1 MCCRRQRL
9 MLQHGLIVNLLLFLL
24 ALSFYCEGTLSAAPP
39 PDAKPRFRPIEIK
52 GLEPRPEFWKVRPA
66 EIVALCQKVARG
78 RSEIIAQTPG
88 GFPVYAVFYG
98 DFAEGVPQSNWS
110 AGSSSSTW
118 RSYYQREGKEQT
130 VLFCAGIHGAEAE
143 SVAAAV
149 NLIQM
154 LETGKDFRGKSDSQ
168 LLELVRHYRLIII
181 PCLNLDGRALS
192 PDHLRKTS
200 YEDFRRASQGTWA
213 DGSLIGWRGS
223 KEYFPLPLAKV
234 SYPGGYPNA
243 DGFNLMHDASPG
255 HIRTAEA
262 RGFLQ
267 LVERWNVDLVLNGHS
282 CEYSPSLLDPAAIN
296 YPQYLER
303 GRRCVQLVN
312 EALCAAKLRDKV
324 PVAPPKPANTF
335 NLNTMAML
343 ASGALALTLECCV
356 SADYPPQKPCNYT
369 FDEMMEP
376 NFIMLKVLLADGLQK
391 PFADRAALFR

>member
-1 MCCRRQRL
+1 MKNKPL
-9 MLQHGLIVNLLLFLL
+9 NLWSFFFFC
-24 ALSFYCEGTLSAAPP
+24 LSFFLTGFVSAALAQE
-39 PDAKPRFRPIEIK
+39 AKPRFEPIEIK
-52 GLEPRPEFWKVRPA
+52 GLQPRPEFWKVRPA
-66 EIVALCQKVARG
+66 EILALCRKLTRG
-78 RSEIIAQTPG
+78 RSEIIATTPSG
-88 GFPVYAVFYG
+88 YPVYAVFYG
-98 DFAEGVPQSNWS
+98 DFSEDAPQTNWS
-110 AGSSSSTW
+110 AGSSSGTW

-154 LETGKDFRGKSDSQ
+154 LETGKDFRGKRDSE
-168 LLELVRHYRLIII
+168 LLELAGRYRLILI
-181 PCLNLDGRALS
+181 PCLNMDGRSLS

-200 YEDFRRASQGTWA
+200 YADFRRASQGTWA

-243 DGFNLMHDASPG
+243 DGFNIMHDASPG

-262 RGFLQ
+262 RGFLR

-282 CEYSPSLLDPAAIN
+282 CEYSPSVLAPTAIN
-296 YPQYLER
+296 YPLHLER
-303 GRRCVQLVN
+303 GRRCARLVN

-324 PVAPPKPANTF
+324 PADHKTANTF
-335 NLNTMAML
+335 NLNTMATL

-356 SADYPPQKPCNYT
+356 SADYPPQKPCDYT
-369 FDEMMEP
+369 FEEMMEP
-376 NFIMLKVLLADGLQK
+376 NFIMLKVLLADGLK
-391 PFADRAALFR
+391 EPFADRAALFR

>member
-1 MCCRRQRL
+1 MKNKPL
-9 MLQHGLIVNLLLFLL
+9 TLLSSFSLCLSFFLL
-24 ALSFYCEGTLSAAPP
+24 GFVSFASAQE
-39 PDAKPRFRPIEIK
+39 AKPRFEPIKIT
-52 GLEPRPEFWKVRPA
+52 GLEPRPDFWKVRPA
-66 EIVALCQKVARG
+66 EILELCQKLTRG
-78 RSEIIAQTPG
+78 RAEIIAHTPS

-98 DFAEGVPQSNWS
+98 DFSESAPQTNWS

-118 RSYYQREGKEQT
+118 RSYYQRVGKAQT

-154 LETGKDFRGKSDSQ
+154 LETGKDFRGKRDSE
-168 LLELVRHYRLIII
+168 LLELVGRYRLIII
-181 PCLNLDGRALS
+181 PCLNMDGRSIS

-200 YEDFRRASQGTWA
+200 YEDFRRASQGTWT
-213 DGSLIGWRGS
+213 DGSLVGWRGS

-243 DGFNLMHDASPG
+243 DGFNIMHDATPG

-282 CEYSPSLLDPAAIN
+282 CEYSPSVLDPSSIN
-296 YPQYLER
+296 YPSYIER
-303 GRRCVQLVN
+303 GRRCARLVN

-324 PVAPPKPANTF
+324 PAEKKPANTF
-335 NLNTMAML
+335 NLNTMATL

-356 SADYPPQKPCNYT
+356 SANYPPQKPCDYT
-369 FDEMMEP
+369 FEEMMEP
-376 NFIMLKVLLADGLQK
+376 NFIMLKRLLADGLK
-391 PFADRAALFR
+391 EPFADRAALFRQP